1 MLAALHLNKLQR
13 KVLLVIVLIIL
24 IPMLITGV
32 LSGRWVTSR
41 VDTSI
46 ENWVR
51 ESAQLDETALSELHK
66 NARLFADTVSEVTQ
80 GQWTIRAGVSPI
92 PGKLQPL
99 ADELGISL
107 VQVYGLDGK
116 QIYSSPSA
124 SLATSWAPGQ
134 DTAVVKVNLAQR
146 NLLAAITIIRIPAG
160 GAKHYRLVLGTLFDK
175 ALLDRMSRLSGLK
188 TRLFYPDKGDF
199 AKAFAEDGR
208 PLKLRLP
215 ASAFEQL
222 LNKQSY
228 YSSNAEDGRYWGL
241 YAPVI
246 DASGQVEA
254 IWFSGYERT
263 RNMEILTNESTL
275 TLSIIFFGSLL
286 ALAVGLILSRVVVR
300 PVEYLHNAVM
310 KLAAQDFRTDIPI
323 HSRDELGELA
333 RAFNAMADSLR
344 EARDQQ
350 QREFRRDKLSALG
363 ELSLAMAHE
372 IRNPIGII
380 NTASKLLET
389 TEDPSRRSEMRRVIR
404 EESQRLN
411 HLLNDFQQLARH
423 RQPELKPIDPAEPL
437 EKALKVMLAGRD
449 EISVKRKY
457 QHDKILINADE
468 ELLRQVW
475 LNLLRNS
482 LEAMGQGA
490 GELEVGT
497 NVRDDNVEVYMHDSG
512 PGIPIEKMTRLFE
525 PFFTTKQQG
534 SGLGL
539 TIANTLVE
547 ANGAQL
553 EYIPGDWKG
562 ARFAMRIPIFDA
574 EKV

>member
-66 NARLFADTVSEVTQ
+66 NARLFADTVNEVTQ

-92 PGKLQPL
+92 PRKLQPL

-116 QIYSSPSA
+116 QLYSSPSA

-215 ASAFEQL
+215 DSAFQQL

-228 YSSNAEDGRYWGL
+228 YSSTAEDGRYWGL

-350 QREFRRDKLSALG
+350 QLEFRRDKLSALG

-423 RQPELKPIDPAEPL
+423 RQPELEPIDPAEPL

-449 EISVKRKY
+449 EISVRRNY

-497 NVRDDNVEVYMHDSG
+497 KIRDDFVEVYMHDSG